1 MNLRG
6 IKNNMKTIKQHILER
21 LVLSKTG
28 NKTPFQKICENPV
41 YSVEVKH
48 DPYNE
53 LYDALLKYVSN
64 VQPVYDLDVLYGD
77 DLPVIEYVKGSFYNV
92 VALYLDSK
100 KKNIEFKLENS
111 QGDIYGYLC
120 LSSQTL
126 CNVLGNWDKECGKA
140 VIEWIINDILE
151 SI

>member
-1 MNLRG
+1 
-6 IKNNMKTIKQHILER
+6 MKTIKQHILER

-41 YSVEVKH
+41 YSIEVKN

-53 LYDALLKYVSN
+53 LYETLLKYVSN
-64 VQPVYDLDVLYGD
+64 MKSPYDLDVLYSD
-77 DLPVIEYVKGSFYNV
+77 DLPVIEYASRSFYSV

-111 QGDIYGYLC
+111 KGEKQSYLC

-140 VIEWIINDILE
+140 AIEWIINDMLE

>member
-1 MNLRG
+1 
-6 IKNNMKTIKQHILER
+6 MKSIKQHILER

-41 YSVEVKH
+41 YSIEVKH

-53 LYDALLKYVSN
+53 LYETLLKYVSN

-111 QGDIYGYLC
+111 KGEKQSYLC

-140 VIEWIINDILE
+140 AIEWIINDILE

>member
-1 MNLRG
+1 
-6 IKNNMKTIKQHILER
+6 MKTIKQHILER

-28 NKTPFQKICENPV
+28 NKTPFQKICKNPV
-41 YSVEVKH
+41 FSIEVKN

-53 LYDALLKYVSN
+53 LYETLLKYVSN
-64 VQPVYDLDVLYGD
+64 EQSPYDLDVLYGD
-77 DLPVIEYVKGSFYNV
+77 DLPVIEFVKGSFYNV

-111 QGDIYGYLC
+111 SGDAQTYLC
-120 LSSQTL
+120 LTATTL
-126 CNVLGNWDKECGKA
+126 CSTLGNGDNKCGKA
-140 VIEWIINDILE
+140 AIEWIINDMLG

>member
-1 MNLRG
+1 
-6 IKNNMKTIKQHILER
+6 MKSIKQHILER
-21 LVLSKTG
+21 LVLSKNG

-41 YSVEVKH
+41 YSNEVKH

-53 LYDALLKYVSN
+53 LYETLRKYVAN

-111 QGDIYGYLC
+111 QGDIYRYLC
-120 LSSQTL
+120 LSGATL
-126 CNVLGNWDKECGKA
+126 SSTLGNGDIKCGKA
-140 VIEWIINDILE
+140 AIEWIINDMLG

>member
-1 MNLRG
+1 MRNLKD
-6 IKNNMKTIKQHILER
+6 IITER
-21 LVLSKTG
+21 LVLSKTS

-41 YSVEVKH
+41 YSIEVKN

-53 LYDALLKYVSN
+53 LYEALLKYISN
-64 VQPVYDLDVLYGD
+64 EQPAYDLDVLYGD

-111 QGDIYGYLC
+111 KGESYKYLC
-120 LSSQTL
+120 LSGATL
-126 CNVLGNWDKECGKA
+126 CSTLGNDNIHCGKA
-140 VIEWIINDILE
+140 SIEWIINDMLG

>member
-1 MNLRG
+1 MRNLKD
-6 IKNNMKTIKQHILER
+6 IIYER
-21 LVLSKTG
+21 LVLSKNG
-28 NKTPFQKICENPV
+28 NKTAFQKICENPV
-41 YSVEVKH
+41 YSIEVKN

-53 LYDALLKYVSN
+53 LYETLLKYVSN
-64 VQPVYDLDVLYGD
+64 MQSPYDLNNLYGD

-111 QGDIYGYLC
+111 NGEKQSYLC

>member
-1 MNLRG
+1 
-6 IKNNMKTIKQHILER
+6 MKSIKQHILER
-21 LVLSKTG
+21 LVLSKNA

-41 YSVEVKH
+41 YSIEVKN

-53 LYDALLKYVSN
+53 LYGALLKYVSAA
-64 VQPVYDLDVLYGD
+64 QPLYDLDILYGD

-111 QGDIYGYLC
+111 KGERQSYLC
-120 LSSQTL
+120 LSGSTL
-126 CNVLGNWDKECGKA
+126 CSTLGNDNIHCGKA
-140 VIEWIINDILE
+140 AIEWIINDILG

>member
-28 NKTPFQKICENPV
+28 NKTQFQKICENPV
-41 YSVEVKH
+41 YSNEVKMV
-48 DPYNE
+48 PYRTLVVALNKYLSDAQPSYNLDI
-53 LYDALLKYVSN
+53 LYD
-64 VQPVYDLDVLYGD
+64 D

-92 VALYLDSK
+92 VALYLDSTK
-100 KKNIEFKLENS
+100 ENIEFKLENS
-111 QGDIYGYLC
+111 KGESQSYTC
-120 LSSQTL
+120 LSGSTL
-126 CNVLGNWDKECGKA
+126 CSILGNGDKKCGKA
-140 VIEWIINDILE
+140 AIDWIINDMLG

>member
-1 MNLRG
+1 
-6 IKNNMKTIKQHILER
+6 MKTIKQHILER

-41 YSVEVKH
+41 YSIEVKH

-53 LYDALLKYVSN
+53 LYETLHKYVAN
-64 VQPVYDLDVLYGD
+64 VQPLYDLDKLYGD
-77 DLPVIEYVKGSFYNV
+77 DIPVIEYVKGSFYSV
-92 VALYLDSK
+92 IALYIDSK
-100 KKNIEFKLENS
+100 KENIEFKLENS
-111 QGDIYGYLC
+111 KGERQTYLC

-140 VIEWIINDILE
+140 AIEWIINDILG

>member
-1 MNLRG
+1 MRNLKD
-6 IKNNMKTIKQHILER
+6 IICER
-21 LVLSKTG
+21 LVLSKTS

-41 YSVEVKH
+41 YSIEVKH

-53 LYDALLKYVSN
+53 LYETLRKYVAN

-77 DLPVIEYVKGSFYNV
+77 NLPVIEYVKGSFYNV

-100 KKNIEFKLENS
+100 KKNIKFKLENS
-111 QGDIYGYLC
+111 HGEKQSYLC

-126 CNVLGNWDKECGKA
+126 CNVLGNGDKECGKA
-140 VIEWIINDILE
+140 AIEWIINDMLG

>member
-1 MNLRG
+1 MRNLND
-6 IKNNMKTIKQHILER
+6 IIYER
-21 LVLSKTG
+21 LVLSKKG
-28 NKTPFQKICENPV
+28 NKTPFQKICEKPV
-41 YSVEVKH
+41 FSIEVKN

-53 LYDALLKYVSN
+53 LYETLLKYVSN
-64 VQPVYDLDVLYGD
+64 MQSPYDLDKLYGD
-77 DLPVIEYVKGSFYNV
+77 DIPVIEYVKGSFYSV

-111 QGDIYGYLC
+111 KGEKQSYLC

-140 VIEWIINDILE
+140 AIEWIINDMLG

>member
-1 MNLRG
+1 
-6 IKNNMKTIKQHILER
+6 MKSIKQHILER

-28 NKTPFQKICENPV
+28 NKTLFQKICENPV
-41 YSVEVKH
+41 YSIEVKN

-53 LYDALLKYVSN
+53 LYETLLKYVSN
-64 VQPVYDLDVLYGD
+64 MQSPYDLNNLYGD

-92 VALYLDSK
+92 IALYLDSK

-111 QGDIYGYLC
+111 KGEKQSYLC

-140 VIEWIINDILE
+140 AIEWIINDMLE